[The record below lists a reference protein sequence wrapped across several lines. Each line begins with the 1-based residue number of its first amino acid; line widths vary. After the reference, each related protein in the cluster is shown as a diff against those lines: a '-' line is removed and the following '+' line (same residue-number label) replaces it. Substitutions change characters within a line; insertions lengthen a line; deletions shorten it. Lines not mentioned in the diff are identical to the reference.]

1 MITNVLSSVNMFSKE
16 ANVTNLNKI
25 LLQKGA
31 VGKEKVLKACLK
43 YHVYDAYVGKFN
55 SDNRLQNL

>member
-1 MITNVLSSVNMFSKE
+1 MITNVISCVNMFSEE
-16 ANVTNLNKI
+16 ANVINLNKI

-43 YHVYDAYVGKFN
+43 YHIYDAYVGKFN
-55 SDNRLQNL
+55 SD

>member
-1 MITNVLSSVNMFSKE
+1 MITNMLSSVNVFSKE

-25 LLQKGA
+25 LRQKA

-55 SDNRLQNL
+55 SDYRLRNS